1 MTNRKSVFYGIGI
14 FIALLLIYFIY
25 YIRKPL
31 LDILQPIFFA
41 LIITYLLNPLIS
53 GLELKKISRT
63 LSVII
68 IYIIVIIGVSITLF
82 FILPRFLG
90 SITDLIETI
99 PQFLQ
104 RYEILFYEFVIRYRN
119 SDLPLRI
126 IDTLDQNIYHI
137 EQVLIS
143 SLQEI
148 VSLITSVFYFLFD
161 FILGGIIAF
170 YFLKDIKEFKRGLL
184 SIVPR
189 KGRKWILDVVRDI
202 DVVLSGFIR
211 GQLLVAAILGIITM
225 IGLSFIG
232 VKYSFILGGIAG
244 IANIIP
250 YFGPIIGII
259 PAAIVAFFDRPVYA
273 IWVILMYFILQQLES
288 AVLTPKIVGSRVGL
302 HPATTII
309 AVIVGGK
316 FFGLVGLIV
325 AVPIVGIMRVLVIRI
340 VRRIV

>member
-1 MTNRKSVFYGIGI
+1 MTNRKSIFYGLGI

-25 YIRKPL
+25 YIREPL
-31 LDILQPIFFA
+31 LEILQPIFFA

-63 LSVII
+63 LSIII

-82 FILPRFLG
+82 FILPRILR
-90 SITDLIETI
+90 SITDLIEAI

-126 IDTLDQNIYHI
+126 IDMLDQNIYHI
-137 EQVLIS
+137 EQVIIN
-143 SLQEI
+143 SLEEI
-148 VSLITSVFYFLFD
+148 VSLITGVFYFLFD

-170 YFLKDIKEFKRGLL
+170 YFLKDIKEFKRALV
-184 SIVPR
+184 SIIPR
-189 KGRKWILDVVRDI
+189 KGRKGILGVVRDI
-202 DVVLSGFIR
+202 DVVLGGFIR

-232 VKYSFILGGIAG
+232 VKYSFILGGVAG

-259 PAAIVAFFDRPVYA
+259 PAAIVAFFDKPVNGM
-273 IWVILMYFILQQLES
+273 WVILMYFILQQLES
-288 AVLTPKIVGSRVGL
+288 AILTPKIVGSRVGL
-302 HPATTII
+302 HPAITII

-316 FFGLVGLIV
+316 FFGIIGLIL
-325 AVPIVGIMRVLVIRI
+325 AVPIVGILKVLGIRI
-340 VRRIV
+340 VKSIV